1 MLRVLGAD
9 LGLPVLLRSV
19 VASYSGSTRASVR
32 VPASQQAA
40 RQRMAAL
47 WVAWLLGSLAV
58 PLLRAHFFATETAA
72 YRLQIFYYR
81 CCLPHDASSTIMM
94 PAALP

>member
-1 MLRVLGAD
+1 M
-9 LGLPVLLRSV
+9 
-19 VASYSGSTRASVR
+19 
-32 VPASQQAA
+32 PASQQAA

-81 CCLPHDASSTIMM
+81 SRPPSRRRIAYSQRKTHWHLDACPGSVQMN
-94 PAALP
+94 AAGM

>member
-1 MLRVLGAD
+1 M
-9 LGLPVLLRSV
+9 P
-19 VASYSGSTRASVR
+19 VR

-81 CCLPHDASSTIMM
+81 SL
-94 PAALP
+94 

>member
-1 MLRVLGAD
+1 MQATRTFQ
-9 LGLPVLLRSV
+9 GL
-19 VASYSGSTRASVR
+19 ASCAGNANQSGR
-32 VPASQQAA
+32 VPASQHAA

-81 CCLPHDASSTIMM
+81 SPSAMTPCYSRADRLIAR
-94 PAALP
+94 